1 MLSRIEEV
9 VSLLAESKSRLE
21 KTIIQICNADSQ
33 ELYLK
38 KFAEFDIE
46 LNRYSQ
52 LRIEMHGLGEK
63 FGPFRAS

>member
-1 MLSRIEEV
+1 MKTRIEEV
-9 VSLLAESKSRLE
+9 VSLLAESKSKLE

-46 LNRYSQ
+46 LDRYSR
-52 LRIEMHGLGEK
+52 LRIEAHDLGENHA
-63 FGPFRAS
+63 RAYT